1 MKRRNFNKSIL
12 QQGGLMIEA
21 LAMLGLIAVV
31 TPTMYKKSAERT
43 MEVEDIN
50 TAATIRTINAAAND
64 YVSANYATILG
75 DMVKNNET
83 NRKLELNDLKTYLPY
98 GFNIEKALYNYNGN
112 SIRIS
117 VARPAGSN
125 NLTTLMLFPAKMDA
139 DNGIGQE
146 RTARIAALIG
156 SSGGYVTDSHKARG
170 IGGIWKLEGDDFTN
184 NFGNADPNTYS
195 IVTASA
201 DTISASA
208 GNEMDYSKY
217 LQRGKDAGDDEGQ
230 WKNTM
235 RTDLYMGGPEGSSE
249 DVYREATGPWSIRNI
264 NRLIVGTDYVGGNK
278 EAEDATNYSLYV
290 APGAANP
297 NAYIH
302 GSLEA
307 GNGQLNADENNLK
320 YGTGTDD
327 AGNSWVG
334 FNVNRE
340 GTISNLKDLNLA
352 QKFAN
357 GWNSIKIGA
366 LDDNDDD
373 DTNYIIRAYHD
384 TNNNTGHVSL
394 LSDSIAQF
402 HSYGSDVY
410 NIDGDNVADNDD
422 RIVFVDGGW
431 KRLGTT
437 NADELVEEPKYY
449 NKPYFP
455 MRIGSNVK
463 ADGLLAAGQI
473 DTQKIRAASLSVGS
487 HNIDDTEK
495 WLNVDT
501 YGITIKDVD
510 RHYDGEDYVSTGTYG
525 SFNNNGI
532 LLRVS
537 DDKGDTRGITD
548 EDKGTLGTSGGR
560 DTSEHEIQFNLRTNK
575 EFAGG
580 TTLSNVAELF
590 ADNTDIRGKKIAR
603 ISGQGTIIQAKS
615 KIRDW
620 KDDYDSSWE
629 DETQDFKDT
638 VGPNTLLLRNDD
650 MQIRIHTVG
659 HDSSRDNYA
668 AVETVFEPRG
678 ISQDYTG
685 QLSRTVFK
693 NQSVNISNGNFR
705 IARTQGGRSF
715 DSVFS
720 VRGNDYD
727 DVEDLFDQKFNDCF
741 VRRDSGSNSNK
752 NINLEKKY
760 WEPGG
765 YDVAMHG
772 DIVITPLYSQAP
784 TANVSIGKFN
794 KMAGINILTRK
805 YMNEET
811 IKPDNN
817 YSADNN
823 DSANY
828 DRKRNT
834 FGNIIMIDQGAT
846 DSDNN
851 NRDHGSN
858 TDYRVD
864 PGTVYIRKGY
874 VEVHGE
880 KDIPS
885 ATTHS
890 TKNAYEGNGVIV
902 ASRLVANNPTSGSYG
917 ATAPQLVTSNYKLN
931 NEEEKNYNITVSR
944 NNGTTTSN
952 VETEINRYDT
962 YMVNPAYT
970 SVMHDIKL
978 TTRGGARLSDILPDF
993 INKGIYVV
1001 SNTISEQ
1008 YNKEHTGEKGELKF
1022 NGYVKIVDDKTT
1034 SLPEGGGSKYSISSK
1049 EDINFSTERAW
1060 ASPFLGTVPAPQCPP
1075 GYGRVITLSPY
1086 SFEMAQAGVL
1096 NKTKRFYDDPL
1107 STNNA
1112 STGKTG
1118 IKNVAKDSYY
1128 VMPVNNA
1135 NEVKS
1140 SLTPPEYAKT
1150 NVALDGNTDIEIKA
1164 TNNNIGTINGTLDK
1178 LDGLSTQQYVLS
1190 SPTATDSS
1198 TTPVKPLF
1206 FQQSTRI
1213 KSATVPLV
1221 KGMETSLETEPSKLN
1236 GEYVQGW
1243 AAIIGFIYPAK
1254 MYSAFT
1260 GNDNSGFYWNLFPVM
1275 RGTIN
1280 GYATVYCYFDRTNMY
1295 KRYNSNYSDY
1305 VDRQD
1310 YMKTM
1315 TGVPDSPQKTDSSYT
1330 KRLNDPNMKYN
1341 EVW

>member
-112 SIRIS
+112 SIKIS

-156 SSGGYVTDSHKARG
+156 SSGGYVIDSHKARG

-278 EAEDATNYSLYV
+278 ETEDATNYSLYV

-334 FNVNRE
+334 FNVDKE

-352 QKFAN
+352 KKAGN
-357 GWNSIKIGA
+357 WTSILIGA
-366 LDDNDDD
+366 LENDGYNS
-373 DTNYIIRAYHD
+373 NYIIKAEPGPGSSSYF
-384 TNNNTGHVSL
+384 GSLSL
-394 LSDSIAQF
+394 L
-402 HSYGSDVY
+402 
-410 NIDGDNVADNDD
+410 GDNIVSIKGYGKKYEDHVPADLHERRWAVDD
-422 RIVFVDGGW
+422 RIVLLNDGW
-431 KRLGTT
+431 KKVSWSQKV
-437 NADELVEEPKYY
+437 DDIKYGQQA
-449 NKPYFP
+449 PQFP
-455 MRIGSNVK
+455 MRVGANAK
-463 ADGLLAAGQI
+463 YEGLLAAGQI
-473 DTQKIRAASLSVGS
+473 DAQKLRLATLEAGS
-487 HNIDDTEK
+487 EKIDDENKWMTVDKDGVLIANNSTETDENNIK
-495 WLNVDT
+495 SIKSGTRININKDQISLRVDAT
-501 YGITIKDVD
+501 PQSIINERGIESTGHAGQIIMNNTGTVYNTDGSERTVNAAITI
-510 RHYDGEDYVSTGTYG
+510 
-525 SFNNNGI
+525 
-532 LLRVS
+532 
-537 DDKGDTRGITD
+537 
-548 EDKGTLGTSGGR
+548 TSP
-560 DTSEHEIQFNLRTNK
+560 T
-575 EFAGG
+575 
-580 TTLSNVAELF
+580 
-590 ADNTDIRGKKIAR
+590 TDIRGTEDLT
-603 ISGQGTIIQAKS
+603 ISGKGTIVQAMSENSKS
-615 KIRDW
+615 SAD
-620 KDDYDSSWE
+620 
-629 DETQDFKDT
+629 TFKNT
-638 VGPNTLLLRNDD
+638 VPDNTLLLRNDG
-650 MQIRIHTVG
+650 MQIKMQTSNDTYYDPILDKHTKPT
-659 HDSSRDNYA
+659 
-668 AVETVFEPRG
+668 ETVFSPRNN
-678 ISQDYTG
+678 STPA
-685 QLSRTVFK
+685 STRTSFRDMHVDLRNSNFK
-693 NQSVNISNGNFR
+693 IVSDENKNI
-705 IARTQGGRSF
+705 
-715 DSVFS
+715 FS
-720 VRGNDYD
+720 VRGNNYEEKFLDNANH
-727 DVEDLFDQKFNDCF
+727 DLFTRNLPNK
-741 VRRDSGSNSNK
+741 SNIGK
-752 NINLEKKY
+752 NIANN
-760 WEPGG
+760 
-765 YDVAMHG
+765 YDIALHGNIVVAPQ
-772 DIVITPLYSQAP
+772 TPNDVSASDADSYYAS
-784 TANVSIGKFN
+784 VSIGTLN
-794 KMAGINILTRK
+794 KKAGVNILNKSYKFDKDTGLT
-805 YMNEET
+805 EGT
-811 IKPDNN
+811 IYGKTDDH
-817 YSADNN
+817 Y
-823 DSANY
+823 
-828 DRKRNT
+828 
-834 FGNIIMIDQGAT
+834 NIVMIDQGIN
-846 DSDNN
+846 DSPYLDGFNRNN
-851 NRDHGSN
+851 NIDKI
-858 TDYRVD
+858 VD

-880 KDIPS
+880 D
-885 ATTHS
+885 AVHS
-890 TKNAYEGNGVIV
+890 NSYNDAYQGKGVLV
-902 ASRLVANNPTSGSYG
+902 ASRLVANNPIQAHS
-917 ATAPQLVTSNYKLN
+917 
-931 NEEEKNYNITVSR
+931 EKTENS
-944 NNGTTTSN
+944 TTTETPEHGSHITQFVNSN
-952 VETEINRYDT
+952 NYGNGYYRYDT

-1008 YNKEHTGEKGELKF
+1008 YNEEHTGEKGELKF

-1034 SLPEGGGSKYSISSK
+1034 SLPDANGSKYSISSK

-1060 ASPFLGTVPAPQCPP
+1060 ASPFLGAVPAPQCPP

-1140 SLTPPEYAKT
+1140 SLTPPEYAKA

-1221 KGMETSLETEPSKLN
+1221 KGMETSLETEPSKLD
-1236 GEYVQGW
+1236 GKYVQGW

-1295 KRYNSNYSDY
+1295 NKYIGNYGDY

-1315 TGVPDSPQKTDSSYT
+1315 TGVPDDHSKTDSNYT
-1330 KRLNDPNMKYN
+1330 KRLNDPNMKYD

>member
-278 EAEDATNYSLYV
+278 ETEDATNYSLYV

-334 FNVNRE
+334 FNVDKE

-352 QKFAN
+352 KKFTN
-357 GWNSIKIGA
+357 GWNSIKIGT
-366 LDDNDDD
+366 LSDEEDDE
-373 DTNYIIRAYHD
+373 TNYIIRADHD
-384 TNNNTGHVSL
+384 DRDNTGHLYL
-394 LSDSIAQF
+394 LRDDIAQF
-402 HSYGSDVY
+402 NSYGSDVY
-410 NIDGDNVADNDD
+410 DIDGNKVANLND
-422 RIVFVDGGW
+422 RIVFAEDGW
-431 KRLGTT
+431 RRLGQDWGDKEVKKPEYSG
-437 NADELVEEPKYY
+437 NE
-449 NKPYFP
+449 PYFP

-487 HNIDDTEK
+487 HNIDDNEK
-495 WLNVDT
+495 WLNVDQ
-501 YGITIKDVD
+501 YGITMADIHHENNGD
-510 RHYDGEDYVSTGTYG
+510 YDPSGTYA
-525 SFNNNGI
+525 SFNQNGI
-532 LLRVS
+532 LFRADEESHAVS
-537 DDKGDTRGITD
+537 DDDRG
-548 EDKGTLGTSGGR
+548 GGA
-560 DTSEHEIQFNLRTNK
+560 DYKDGGQNTSEHAIQFNLRTNK

-580 TTLSNVAELF
+580 KTLSNVAELF
-590 ADNTDIRGKKIAR
+590 ADNTDIRSKEIAR

-615 KIRDW
+615 EIGDW
-620 KDDYDSSWE
+620 KDDYDNSSE

-638 VGPNTLLLRNDD
+638 VDPNTLLLRNDG
-650 MQIRIHTVG
+650 MQMKM
-659 HDSSRDNYA
+659 SSKAGSVKDKNSNDNPINIS
-668 AVETVFEPRG
+668 ETVFSPRNNRD
-678 ISQDYTG
+678 SAYT
-685 QLSRTVFK
+685 RTSFQKMHVDLK
-693 NQSVNISNGNFR
+693 DSNFR
-705 IARTQGGRSF
+705 IVNNLNR
-715 DSVFS
+715 SVFS
-720 VRGNDYD
+720 VRGNDNEED
-727 DVEDLFDQKFNDCF
+727 KFGSNNNNDLFTRNMQNVTDVK
-741 VRRDSGSNSNK
+741 K
-752 NINLEKKY
+752 NIANN
-760 WEPGG
+760 
-765 YDVAMHG
+765 YDIALHG
-772 DIVITPLYSQAP
+772 NVVISPLIPNNSTGFSATSYH
-784 TANVSIGKFN
+784 ANVSIGTLN
-794 KMAGINILTRK
+794 KNAGVNILDKR
-805 YMNEET
+805 YDYNDILSET
-811 IKPDNN
+811 ASSGYNRNQNN
-817 YSADNN
+817 VV
-823 DSANY
+823 
-828 DRKRNT
+828 
-834 FGNIIMIDQGAT
+834 IIDQGFDENA
-846 DSDNN
+846 DYNN
-851 NRDHGSN
+851 NNKKDI
-858 TDYRVD
+858 VD

-880 KDIPS
+880 DTANTS
-885 ATTHS
+885 GYS
-890 TKNAYEGNGVIV
+890 YNDAYHGKGVLV
-902 ASRLVANNPTSGSYG
+902 ASRLVANNPSPDKTTKTTVPYGHEVPQMFESSYI
-917 ATAPQLVTSNYKLN
+917 T
-931 NEEEKNYNITVSR
+931 EYN
-944 NNGTTTSN
+944 TTLDDKGKE
-952 VETEINRYDT
+952 VVKPINRYDT

-1001 SNTISEQ
+1001 SNTISEE
-1008 YNKEHTGEKGELKF
+1008 YNKDHTEEGKLIF

-1034 SLPEGGGSKYSISSK
+1034 SLPEGNGNKYSISSK

-1060 ASPFLGTVPAPQCPP
+1060 ASPFLGAVPAPQCPP

-1107 STNNA
+1107 STNDA

-1140 SLTPPEYAKT
+1140 SLTPPEYAKA

-1221 KGMETSLETEPSKLN
+1221 KGKPTSIETEASDLN
-1236 GEYVQGW
+1236 GKYVQGW

-1295 KRYNSNYSDY
+1295 KRYSSDY
-1305 VDRQD
+1305 DNYIEKQD

-1315 TGVPDSPQKTDSSYT
+1315 DNVPDSHKKTDSNYT
-1330 KRLNDPNMKYN
+1330 KRLNDPDMKYN

>member
-278 EAEDATNYSLYV
+278 ETEDATNYSLYV

-384 TNNNTGHVSL
+384 TNNDTGHVSL
-394 LSDSIAQF
+394 LGDNIAQF
-402 HSYGSDVY
+402 HSYGSNVY
-410 NIDGDNVADNDD
+410 DDDDRDLVASSND
-422 RIVFVDGGW
+422 RIVLLRNGW
-431 KRLGTT
+431 RYLGTT
-437 NADELVEEPKYY
+437 SDNDKLIEKPKYS
-449 NKPYFP
+449 NEPYFP
-455 MRIGSNVK
+455 MRVGANAK
-463 ADGLLAAGQI
+463 YEGLLAAGQL

-487 HNIDDTEK
+487 QNIDDSEK
-495 WLNVDT
+495 WLNVNQ
-501 YGITIKDVD
+501 YGVTMADIHHENNSD
-510 RHYDGEDYVSTGTYG
+510 YDPQGTYA
-525 SFNNNGI
+525 SFNQAGI
-532 LLRVS
+532 LLRADYSSHPVS
-537 DDKGDTRGITD
+537 DD
-548 EDKGTLGTSGGR
+548 DKGGGTNYKVGGQN
-560 DTSEHEIQFNLRTNK
+560 TSEHAIQFNLRTNK

-580 TTLSNVAELF
+580 KTLSNVAELF
-590 ADNTDIRGKKIAR
+590 ADNTDIRAKETAR
-603 ISGQGTIIQAKS
+603 ISGNGTIIQAKS
-615 KIRDW
+615 EIGDW
-620 KDDYDSSWE
+620 KDDYDNNSE
-629 DETQDFKDT
+629 DETRDFKDT
-638 VGPNTLLLRNDD
+638 VDSNTLLLRNDD

-659 HDSSRDNYA
+659 HDPSRDNYA

-741 VRRDSGSNSNK
+741 VRRDSAKGATDT
-752 NINLEKKY
+752 EKKY
-760 WEPGG
+760 WETGG

-805 YMNEET
+805 YKNEET

-817 YSADNN
+817 YSANNN
-823 DSANY
+823 DRANY
-828 DRKRNT
+828 DHKRDT

-851 NRDHGSN
+851 NRDHGSTASN

-880 KDIPS
+880 KTVHS
-885 ATTHS
+885 TS
-890 TKNAYEGNGVIV
+890 TKNAYEGNGVLV
-902 ASRLVANNPTSGSYG
+902 ASRLVANNPIQAHDGTNNIPEHGSHI
-917 ATAPQLVTSNYKLN
+917 TEFVDSSNYD
-931 NEEEKNYNITVSR
+931 
-944 NNGTTTSN
+944 NGSN
-952 VETEINRYDT
+952 HYDT

-1001 SNTISEQ
+1001 SNTI
-1008 YNKEHTGEKGELKF
+1008 KENFNDEAGELKF
-1022 NGYVKIVDDKTT
+1022 FGYNDEIKGAQHIASANSVNSTEK
-1034 SLPEGGGSKYSISSK
+1034 
-1049 EDINFSTERAW
+1049 INFANSDAW
-1060 ASPFLGTVPAPQCPP
+1060 ASPYLGSVPAPQCPP
-1075 GYGRVITLSPY
+1075 GYGRVITLTPY

-1096 NKTKRFYDDPL
+1096 NKTKRAINDAL
-1107 STNNA
+1107 STNDA

-1118 IKNVAKDSYY
+1118 IKNNAKDSYY

-1140 SLTPPEYAKT
+1140 SLTPPEYAKA
-1150 NVALDGNTDIEIKA
+1150 NVVSDSDADIQIDA
-1164 TNNNIGTINGTLDK
+1164 TNSSMGTIDGTLKK

-1198 TTPVKPLF
+1198 TKPVKPLF

-1221 KGMETSLETEPSKLN
+1221 DNYAAGTSLDTKPSDLN
-1236 GEYVQGW
+1236 GLYVSGW

-1260 GNDNSGFYWNLFPVM
+1260 GNDSSGFYWNLFPVM

-1295 KRYNSNYSDY
+1295 GKYNSNYGDY
-1305 VDRQD
+1305 VDKQD

-1315 TGVPDSPQKTDSSYT
+1315 TKVPSSKAKAADPLY
-1330 KRLNDPNMKYN
+1330 KARLNDPNMKYD